1 VSSEDREEPRLEE
14 PRLGEPRLDVVTFE
28 TGPLQENAYLV
39 IDRESRAAAI
49 VDPGDDGDQLI
60 AAIEEL
66 GAQLGAIWLTHAHFD
81 HVGAVKA
88 LRTRFQVPAWL
99 HEADIP
105 MFEAGPYQAASY
117 GLPFD
122 GDENPSERFVEGQGL
137 RVGGLSFTVMHT
149 PGHSPGHVTLYGHG
163 VALVGDCLFAGSIG
177 RTDLPFGNSAELGR
191 SLLRIVALPP
201 ETRVLPGHGPA
212 TTVAE
217 ERRSNPFILD
227 LLARAPR

>member
-1 VSSEDREEPRLEE
+1 VNAPVLEI
-14 PRLGEPRLDVVTFE
+14 VTFE

-39 IDRESRAAAI
+39 VDRDRRDAAI

-60 AAIEEL
+60 AAIEHA
-66 GAQLGAIWLTHAHFD
+66 GAALRAIWLTHAHFD
-81 HVGAVKA
+81 HIGAVKA
-88 LRTRFQVPAWL
+88 LRTHFSVPVHL

-105 MFEAGPYQAASY
+105 MFEAGPFQAASY

-122 GDENPSERFVEGQGL
+122 GDEIPAHRLVDGQGL
-137 RVGGLSFTVMHT
+137 TLGGLSFTVMHT
-149 PGHSPGHVTLYGHG
+149 PGHSPGHVTIHGHG

-177 RTDLPFGNSAELGR
+177 RTDLPLGNGAELAR

-217 ERRSNPFILD
+217 ERRSNPYILD
-227 LLARAPR
+227 LLSRVPR

>member
-1 VSSEDREEPRLEE
+1 MTGTGQALEI
-14 PRLGEPRLDVVTFE
+14 LTFQ

-39 IDRESRAAAI
+39 VDRETRDAAI
-49 VDPGDDGDQLI
+49 VDPGDDAEQLI
-60 AAIEEL
+60 AAIEHIGVRL
-66 GAQLGAIWLTHAHFD
+66 GAVWLTHAHFD
-81 HVGAVKA
+81 HIGAVKA
-88 LRTRFQVPAWL
+88 LRLRFSVPAWL

-117 GLPFD
+117 GLAFD
-122 GDENPSERFVEGQGL
+122 GDEIPSQRFEDGQGL
-137 RVGGLSFTVMHT
+137 RLGGLSFSVMHT
-149 PGHSPGHVTLYGHG
+149 PGHSPGHVTIHGHG

-177 RTDLPFGNSAELGR
+177 RTDLPLGNGPELAR
-191 SLLRIVALPP
+191 SLLKIVALPP
-201 ETRVLPGHGPA
+201 DTRVLPGHGPA

>member
-1 VSSEDREEPRLEE
+1 MSGPGLEE
-14 PRLGEPRLDVVTFE
+14 PGLDVVTLE

-39 IDRESRAAAI
+39 IDRASRDAVI

-60 AAIEEL
+60 AAIERS
-66 GAQLGAIWLTHAHFD
+66 GALLRAIWLTHAHFD

-88 LRTRFQVPAWL
+88 VRTRFAVPAWL
-99 HEADIP
+99 HAADIP
-105 MFEAGPYQAASY
+105 MFEAGPFQAASY
-117 GLPFD
+117 GLPFE
-122 GDENPSERFVEGQGL
+122 GDEIPAERLSEGQGL
-137 RVGGLSFTVMHT
+137 ALGGLSFTVMHT
-149 PGHSPGHVTLYGHG
+149 PGHSPGHVTIHGHG
-163 VALVGDCLFAGSIG
+163 IALVGDCLFAGSIG

-217 ERRSNPFILD
+217 ERRSNPYILD